1 MRLAATF
8 LLAGL
13 VFAEAAAADPLIA
26 PTGRLRAAFLQGN
39 PAQGTVNAGTGE
51 SRGVVVDL
59 ANELGRQIGTPVQMM
74 PVAGVPAVI
83 DAVKDGRADI
93 GFVAYD
99 DSRAGSVDFSQ
110 TYMLVKQTF
119 LVLKDSPL
127 KSVKDIDQ
135 PDLKIG
141 AGRGDS
147 IALYLRRNLDKA
159 KLVEGADPS
168 PGTAKQM
175 LTSRAVDAFGGNR
188 QRLATIAR
196 EEPEFRVLPDD
207 IFGVP
212 QAIIVPK
219 GKPTA
224 LMAVNRLIDEART
237 SEFLK
242 AAIERSGV
250 IGVDVA
256 PPTDR

>member
-1 MRLAATF
+1 MRLAVLAF
-8 LLAGL
+8 AFAALAGPAL
-13 VFAEAAAADPLIA
+13 ADPLIA

-39 PAQGTVNAGTGE
+39 PAQGTVDPASGE

-59 ANELGRQIGTPVQMM
+59 AGELGRQIGTPVQMV
-74 PVAGVPAVI
+74 PVAGVAAVI

-99 DSRAGSVDFSQ
+99 PSRAGTVEFSQ

-119 LVLKDSPL
+119 LVLQDSPIQ
-127 KSVKDIDQ
+127 SVRDIDR
-135 PDLKIG
+135 PEFKIG

-147 IALYLRRNLDKA
+147 IALYLQRNLDKA
-159 KLVEGADPS
+159 KLVEGVTAGPE
-168 PGTAKQM
+168 TAKQM
-175 LTSRAVDAFGGNR
+175 LQSRAVDAFGGNR
-188 QRLATIAR
+188 QRLAGVAR
-196 EEPEFRVLPDD
+196 EEPAYRVLPDD
-207 IFGVP
+207 LFGVP

-224 LMAVNRLIDEART
+224 LMTVNRLIDETRT
-237 SEFLK
+237 SGFLK
-242 AAIERSGV
+242 SAIERAQV

-256 PPTDR
+256 PATDR